1 MQTCGRTTAP
11 WRQAWPSPASSRPPR
26 PSWGARPWRSS
37 GPRASAG
44 AWCASPWTSECPGVC
59 SPPEGRGWQGQGR
72 GEGMPAPRAGLERE
86 GPCRAA
92 ALLGAPVQ
100 AEREGRARGGGP
112 CPSQPP
118 HSCAAAR
125 VFQSRPSH
133 DRELGG
139 GSGRRSASPPTDRE
153 RCDRRHQGA
162 GRPTAATRWVG
173 GPPCAAPG
181 RGARPSGPSRPEAAV
196 PLLDGTQPPSAGR
209 RRLRLRGFAA
219 DSQAASPRF
228 LELPEEAS
236 GVTGPQGEVESE
248 PSCAVSP
255 ACGFSMLPSGRRC
268 VTACPHPGQLGRGRG
283 DRQSGVCSLRFP
295 RWDAGGGVAG
305 SSCRCAPG
313 PGPGGGLL
321 SLFPHERT
329 ALTVATI
336 HGTRGAQA
344 VTPGHAPGALR
355 PVLAS
360 SARSRT
366 QAREP
371 PSPAGVGC
379 RPLSLAGHGAGVSS
393 GRAGGSGAPAPSV
406 SSSRRVP
413 IFGLEAIWRDGHV
426 VGHTRR
432 AGFGFAIDKSIAY
445 GYVRDPSG
453 GLVSPVPS
461 PAKEGRAPQPP
472 SVQGGGP
479 CLRVQS
485 ASAPVFS
492 S

>member
-1 MQTCGRTTAP
+1 MSVPGSAAPRKGGGGRATGVARACP
-11 WRQAWPSPASSRPPR
+11 PPGQVWREKDPAELLLCSAHRYR
-26 PSWGARPWRSS
+26 RS
-37 GPRASAG
+37 
-44 AWCASPWTSECPGVC
+44 V
-59 SPPEGRGWQGQGR
+59 RGGR
-72 GEGMPAPRAGLERE
+72 GEGGPAQASPPIPALPPVCSSHAPPTTGSWGAG
-86 GPCRAA
+86 P
-92 ALLGAPVQ
+92 
-100 AEREGRARGGGP
+100 GGG
-112 CPSQPP
+112 
-118 HSCAAAR
+118 
-125 VFQSRPSH
+125 
-133 DRELGG
+133 
-139 GSGRRSASPPTDRE
+139 SASPPTDRE

-181 RGARPSGPSRPEAAV
+181 RGARPSGPSGPEAAV

-209 RRLRLRGFAA
+209 WRLRLRGFAA

-255 ACGFSMLPSGRRC
+255 ACGFSVLPSGRRC
-268 VTACPHPGQLGRGRG
+268 VTACPHLGQLGRGRG

-344 VTPGHAPGALR
+344 VTPGHAPGAPR

-461 PAKEGRAPQPP
+461 PAKGGRAPQPP

-485 ASAPVFS
+485 VSAPVFS